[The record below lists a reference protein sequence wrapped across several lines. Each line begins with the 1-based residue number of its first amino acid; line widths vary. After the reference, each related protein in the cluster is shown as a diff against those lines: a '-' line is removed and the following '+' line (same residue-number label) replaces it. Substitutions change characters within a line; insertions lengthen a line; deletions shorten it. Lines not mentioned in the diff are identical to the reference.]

1 MIDVRPLHHRR
12 YRLLFVAQSV
22 SLFGTMITYAALPY
36 HIYRLTGSSFS
47 VGLIGLVELL
57 PLLVMAFVGG
67 ALADAYDRRRM
78 GVVADVALAAGSS
91 TLALLAAQRG
101 SR

>member
-1 MIDVRPLHHRR
+1 MQMIDVRPLRDRR

-57 PLLVMAFVGG
+57 PL
-67 ALADAYDRRRM
+67 
-78 GVVADVALAAGSS
+78 
-91 TLALLAAQRG
+91 
-101 SR
+101 